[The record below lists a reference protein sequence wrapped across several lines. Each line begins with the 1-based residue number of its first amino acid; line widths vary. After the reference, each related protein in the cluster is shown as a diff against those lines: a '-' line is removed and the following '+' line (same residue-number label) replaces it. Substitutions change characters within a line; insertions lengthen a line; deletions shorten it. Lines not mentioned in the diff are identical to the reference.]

1 MVIKI
6 LDEEIYEWANE
17 LVVVEIEENRI
28 PIEKKILMI
37 TSGLMLEHIAPTYFN
52 KGGIPKNIFELIEK
66 LDLEQEKIEVE
77 KMQKF
82 TKENKNEEVFE
93 QYSIAL
99 YGLNNFSFE
108 EIKQEMRDDIEAF
121 LINYN

>member
-17 LVVVEIEENRI
+17 LVVEIEENRI

-52 KGGIPKNIFELIEK
+52 KGGIPKNIFELVEK

-121 LINYN
+121 LINNN